1 MAYIPELTA
10 LEEALASSYD
20 LSNGDTT
27 FTSSDI
33 GDYSKINLQFEYSN
47 ISGENTFV
55 IEQSVDNINWTEI
68 SEVYDFING
77 SGNFMIDKSEF
88 TAKYV
93 RVNVSTATSG
103 VITIT
108 LLAKK

>member
-33 GDYSKINLQFEYSN
+33 GDYTKGRQY
-47 ISGENTFV
+47 
-55 IEQSVDNINWTEI
+55 
-68 SEVYDFING
+68 
-77 SGNFMIDKSEF
+77 
-88 TAKYV
+88 
-93 RVNVSTATSG
+93 
-103 VITIT
+103 
-108 LLAKK
+108 